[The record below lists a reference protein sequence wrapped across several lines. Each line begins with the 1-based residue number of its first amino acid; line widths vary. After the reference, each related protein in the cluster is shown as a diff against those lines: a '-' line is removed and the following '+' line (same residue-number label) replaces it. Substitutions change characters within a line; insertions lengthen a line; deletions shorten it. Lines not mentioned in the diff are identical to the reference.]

1 MLQSALI
8 ARSEAT
14 KQSQG
19 QMLQLPG
26 VHQWIACLGFN
37 LGSLALTK
45 FLLTFRKLFLICVRS
60 RPPRALSGF
69 RAGDR
74 GREAAPA
81 AWTSESASRE
91 ALANGVSPR
100 PVRGEP
106 AHVEE
111 DEMPSNPPVRHYD
124 RSAAQFA

>member
-1 MLQSALI
+1 MLQSAVI

-45 FLLTFRKLFLICVRS
+45 FLLTPLKIFLVCTRS

-81 AWTSESASRE
+81 AWTSESAARE
-91 ALANGVSPR
+91 ALANGRPAEPR
-100 PVRGEP
+100 
-106 AHVEE
+106 
-111 DEMPSNPPVRHYD
+111 
-124 RSAAQFA
+124 

>member
-81 AWTSESASRE
+81 AWASEPASRE
-91 ALANGVSPR
+91 ALANGCLAETRKRRNLLTRRRISAELPAR
-100 PVRGEP
+100 PPIRPGCP
-106 AHVEE
+106 WRA
-111 DEMPSNPPVRHYD
+111 
-124 RSAAQFA
+124 